1 MSAEN
6 MSSAWMRGNIYI
18 RSVLIET
25 IDISIFKEQNAL
37 EKNPERFFF
46 LDRYITNRACKP
58 MFAGMVDDISII
70 NINKYERI

>member
-6 MSSAWMRGNIYI
+6 MSSALMRGNIYI

-46 LDRYITNRACKP
+46 FRQIY
-58 MFAGMVDDISII
+58 
-70 NINKYERI
+70 YEPCL

>member
-6 MSSAWMRGNIYI
+6 MSSALMRGNIYI

-46 LDRYITNRACKP
+46 FRQIY
-58 MFAGMVDDISII
+58 
-70 NINKYERI
+70 YEPCQEAYV